1 MRNRFTGADR
11 GRWQL
16 AAAVVSLADA
26 ALRPGRG
33 GGTGGASGPGGQGRG
48 AAAPAAPAQARPA
61 ARPARIAGKPNLNGI
76 WQAIGT
82 ANWNL
87 EDHSASADTSS
98 GSSARSRRSR
108 PARAWSRAAR
118 FRTCPPALKQ
128 REENMTG
135 WPKTDPEA
143 KCYMPGIP
151 RATYMPYPFQIV
163 QGQQDILFVY
173 EYASSN
179 RIVHMS
185 NHTEAPVDSWM
196 GWSNGK
202 WDGDTLVIEVNG
214 FNDQT
219 WFDRAGNHHT
229 DELKVTER
237 YTLQRRQRTQLRGD
251 DRGSEDVLA
260 SVDDP
265 DAALPPARA
274 ERAAA
279 RVQVRGVL
287 GRAALRGSEEEDRV
301 GSGFGRRPCRR
312 RTKRQQSHDFC
323 YS

>member
-1 MRNRFTGADR
+1 MRIRLTGAVVATALAGAVTLAVIPLAGQAR
-11 GRWQL
+11 GQG
-16 AAAVVSLADA
+16 
-26 ALRPGRG
+26 GRG
-33 GGTGGASGPGGQGRG
+33 AG
-48 AAAPAAPAQARPA
+48 AAAPAAPAAQARPA

-82 ANWNL
+82 AHWNL
-87 EDHSASADTSS
+87 EDHSAAATPYWQL
-98 GSSARSRRSR
+98 GALYAV
-108 PARAWSRAAR
+108 PAGQSVVEGGTIPYLPGAIKKRG
-118 FRTCPPALKQ
+118 
-128 REENMTG
+128 ENMAG
-135 WPKTDPEA
+135 WPKSDPEA

-163 QGQQDILFVY
+163 QGQRDILFVY

-229 DELKVTER
+229 EGLKVTER
-237 YTLQRRQRTQLRGD
+237 YSMQSDNVLNYEALVEDPKTFSRPWRIRMPLYRRLEPNVQLL
-251 DRGSEDVLA
+251 EFKCV
-260 SVDDP
+260 
-265 DAALPPARA
+265 
-274 ERAAA
+274 EF
-279 RVQVRGVL
+279 
-287 GRAALRGSEEEDRV
+287 SEELLYGDL
-301 GSGFGRRPCRR
+301 
-312 RTKRQQSHDFC
+312 KKK
-323 YS
+323 